1 MGLLVKRRLANIRK
15 LWNSNYVGQEKT
27 MIPQLLGHIDALQ
40 EKLDEFNSSG
50 QLTVNVGAIQATID
64 AGPDGKLGTKDDE
77 VKLKRAPRK
86 RVTASA
92 QRKKIA
98 AKKKG

>member
-1 MGLLVKRRLANIRK
+1 MALLVKRRLDNIRK

-27 MIPQLLGHIDALQ
+27 MIPQLLSHIDALQ

-64 AGPDGKLGTKDDE
+64 SGPDGKLGTKDDE

-86 RVTASA
+86 R
-92 QRKKIA
+92 KPA
-98 AKKKG
+98 AKKKTAAKKKS